1 MQDDSTTICP
11 IRADLHCH
19 TNASDGQLSPEELV
33 ERAIGQG
40 VELLAIT
47 DHDTV
52 AGLEAA
58 RSAASGRVNLIDGI
72 ELSCVWRHYTIHV
85 VGLNMDI
92 KEAGF
97 RSALRRQAENRWRRA
112 HEISSRL
119 IRAGLPDVGESATA
133 LAGGDVPGRPH
144 FARALVAAG
153 AVRDFNAAFKRYLG
167 AGKVGDVRGCWPEL
181 HEVVE
186 WIKAAGGVAIL
197 AHPRKYRMTA
207 TRLRELL
214 DDFLAAGGDGL
225 EVLTGGQSP
234 SDTAFLADLAV
245 RKQCL
250 ASLGSDFHVPGMH
263 WNELGGTG
271 PLPGKVE
278 PVWNRFQSTRA
289 G

>member
-1 MQDDSTTICP
+1 MQDDSTTNCP

-40 VELLAIT
+40 IELLAIT

-58 RSAASGRVNLIDGI
+58 KAAASGRL
-72 ELSCVWRHYTIHV
+72 ELVSGVEFSCAWRHYTIHV
-85 VGLNMDI
+85 VGLNMDVN
-92 KEAGF
+92 EGGF
-97 RSALRRQAENRWRRA
+97 REALSRQADNRWRRA
-112 HEISSRL
+112 QEINSRL
-119 IRAGLPDVGESATA
+119 VRAGLPDISESASA

-167 AGKVGDVRGCWPEL
+167 AGKAGDVRECWPEL
-181 HEVVE
+181 EEVVE

-214 DDFLAAGGDGL
+214 CDFLAADGDGL

-245 RKQCL
+245 RNQCL
-250 ASLGSDFHVPGMH
+250 ASLGSDFHLPGMH
-263 WNELGGTG
+263 WNELGAVG
-271 PLPGKVE
+271 PLPEKVE
-278 PVWNRFQSTRA
+278 PVWNRFDVF
-289 G
+289 GHV